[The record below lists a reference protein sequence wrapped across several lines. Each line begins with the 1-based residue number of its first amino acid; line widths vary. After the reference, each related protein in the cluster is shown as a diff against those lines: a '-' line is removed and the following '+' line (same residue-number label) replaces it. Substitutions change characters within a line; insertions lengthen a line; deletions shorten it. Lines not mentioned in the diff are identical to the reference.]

1 MSDRGVKLVELSEEE
16 CLEILGRNHLGRL
29 AFSFRDRVDIRPL
42 SFVSGGDWL
51 FGRTAPGEK
60 IDTIHHH
67 RWVAFQVD
75 EVADQNNW
83 VSVVVRGAF
92 HLLTEDDSDEHRN
105 LRDRARQAVQEWD
118 PLAFTE
124 GDPAPSRTELFGVA
138 VQEISG
144 RRAQLVDTGS

>member
-1 MSDRGVKLVELSEEE
+1 MSHPRVELVPLPEDE
-16 CLEILGRNHLGRL
+16 CLEILDRSHLGRL

-42 SFVSGGDWL
+42 NFVSGGDWL
-51 FGRTAPGEK
+51 FGRTSPGEK
-60 IDTIHHH
+60 LATIHHH

-92 HLLTEDDSDEHRN
+92 HLLADDDSDEHRS
-105 LRDRARQAVQEWD
+105 LRVRARKALQEWD

-124 GDPAPSRTELFGVA
+124 RDPAPSRTELFGVA

-144 RRAQLVDTGS
+144 RRARLVDSGS